1 MSLFVII
8 NEQFNFVCVE
18 IARPIYGTLLNARLF
33 RSQAK
38 KKDQLSTHDA
48 IPSKRVCRYAR
59 ARVSPSHRERISCS
73 EAKQLS
79 SDEYC
84 SNAIEFPADMP
95 VCVQIQINK
104 FIKFMTVALH
114 IAAYV

>member
-1 MSLFVII
+1 MFVHA
-8 NEQFNFVCVE
+8 VCV
-18 IARPIYGTLLNARLF
+18 T
-33 RSQAK
+33 
-38 KKDQLSTHDA
+38 
-48 IPSKRVCRYAR
+48 
-59 ARVSPSHRERISCS
+59 SHREDSCS
-73 EAKQLS
+73 DAKQLS